1 MDPQGSHGG
10 KRHLNFSHRF
20 PCVAAALCRYNTR
33 NENGHLAGATVPSE
47 ILKNWRHPRF
57 RFEQAGLFH
66 VLRVG
71 GAFLACLLI
80 AAAFPNPHAIW
91 MLISVLAVMG
101 AIQYTGS
108 IGEKVWQ
115 RAVGTLIGGLGGVLA
130 VVVDRYISPWGCAAL
145 ELVIAVT
152 ASYLSIGRFG
162 YAALVSGITMVMVA
176 NSGDL
181 YIALWR
187 MLNVCLGVG
196 VAQAFAILVPSRA
209 CEHWFFLLGDN
220 FRDLSLLY
228 RDIVCGQGL
237 NRRAQESILLRG
249 QKLRA
254 LASSACRETHL
265 DGTLLDQV
273 LHGQRSMLALLE
285 VMADECNVWHGV
297 DGPAGD
303 GLPSRIQ
310 SAFERTLAR
319 FDLTPDRWAVDAN
332 ASAAGHWLEHNLLLQ
347 LEWLD
352 AELQRLLPSLVDWP
366 EGRAP
371 RRYSIG
377 KSK

>member
-1 MDPQGSHGG
+1 MLF
-10 KRHLNFSHRF
+10 RMLN
-20 PCVAAALCRYNTR
+20 
-33 NENGHLAGATVPSE
+33 
-47 ILKNWRHPRF
+47 IWRRPRF
-57 RFEQAGLFH
+57 RYEQAALVH

-71 GAFLACLLI
+71 GAFFVCLLI
-80 AAAFPNPHAIW
+80 AALFPNPHSIW

-101 AIQYTGS
+101 SIQYAGS

-115 RAVGTLIGGLGGVLA
+115 RALGTLIGGAGGVLA
-130 VVVDRYISPWGCAAL
+130 VLVDRYISPWGCAAL
-145 ELVIAVT
+145 ELMIAVT

-187 MLNVCLGVG
+187 MLNVALGVG

-220 FRDLSLLY
+220 LRDLSLLY
-228 RDIVCGQGL
+228 RDIAQGQGL
-237 NRRAQESILLRG
+237 NRPVQEAVLLRG

-254 LASSACRETHL
+254 LAPSACRETQVAAASF
-265 DGTLLDQV
+265 DRV
-273 LHGQRSMLALLE
+273 LHGQRSALALLE
-285 VMADECNVWHGV
+285 VMADERTSRNCA
-297 DGPAGD
+297 DGPV
-303 GLPSRIQ
+303 RE
-310 SAFERTLAR
+310 AFPAQVQCAFARTLAR
-319 FDLTPDRWAVDAN
+319 FGLASEDLAADVGADR
-332 ASAAGHWLEHNLLLQ
+332 AGHWLEHNLLKQ
-347 LEWLD
+347 LEQLD
-352 AELQRLLPSLVDWP
+352 DELQELLPALVDWP
-366 EGRAP
+366 GFEG